1 MFSEYFF
8 FPKKQTLFGY
18 SDLVKKMD
26 ETSNVLTGI

>member
-18 SDLVKKMD
+18 SDLVKKWMKRQMF
-26 ETSNVLTGI
+26 